1 MEFMKSKL
9 IVALILC
16 LTVFSGAETEIVSR
30 EQTLHNDFVD
40 GLLSR
45 AEYLAYSLMGIRNS
59 KELPQRYRALPQSP
73 TRKGIGLMLEAYALV
88 DKVFG
93 TEKELL
99 QSALIRPDDLPLSL
113 ISPSGFFKLH
123 YTDIG
128 YNAAADTFVAQ
139 AATAFDYCYDLLINQ
154 LHFDP
159 PPQDD
164 VDGPQ
169 YDVYIRALGNGAYG
183 GNTLDG
189 AAPTEKHPH
198 GAVSFIEINNTYNT
212 GFYTQGVDGMLV
224 TTAHEFFHMV
234 QFGYRAFTSSV
245 FNSTWL
251 YEGCAVWME
260 DYAFDEINDYL
271 QYLPY
276 YLFSLDKSFFY
287 TDNLHEYGT
296 CIFYK
301 MLEQKYGAG
310 IIRKIW
316 EQFATKGV
324 FEALDDAL
332 REQGSSFALEL
343 SDHAIWNY
351 FTGSRAIPEEYY
363 EEGDSYPEVTPG
375 ATDSLA
381 ATRTISGK
389 ANLLS
394 AAYIK
399 VELQDFGEMSIQ
411 PEMNAP
417 SNWMYAVIHKA
428 AGLPPATFISPAG
441 SSVLLPDV
449 TPASDVFV
457 IPVNVH
463 MPEKANSSLQ
473 EEYSFSLKL
482 GEIGKVKAGIQSI
495 APNPYLP
502 AVHTRGIRINV
513 RLTEKTDKLGL
524 YIATEQGRIIY
535 SQTTTFQSSKK
546 GDFSLY
552 WDGRNSSEQLA
563 AAGVYVVFI
572 EAGQPIAPGK
582 IALVR

>member
-1 MEFMKSKL
+1 MKLNYVATLLLL
-9 IVALILC
+9 IAAIALADANKI
-16 LTVFSGAETEIVSR
+16 
-30 EQTLHNDFVD
+30 TLHEALSADLHNGTIDRAQFVAYQLMSIKNSPQLPD
-40 GLLSR
+40 RYKSLQREMSR
-45 AEYLAYSLMGIRNS
+45 MGTS
-59 KELPQRYRALPQSP
+59 Y
-73 TRKGIGLMLEAYALV
+73 MMEASALV
-88 DKVFG
+88 HETSGNDRR
-93 TEKELL
+93 LL
-99 QSALIRPDDLPLSL
+99 MSALYRPDYLPLSMD
-113 ISPSGFFKLH
+113 SPSELFKLH
-123 YTDIG
+123 YTDVG
-128 YNAAADTFVAQ
+128 RDAAADTFVAR
-139 AATAFDYCYDLLINQ
+139 AAESFDYSYDIIVNQ

-159 PPQDD
+159 PPHDD
-164 VDGPQ
+164 IDGPQ
-169 YDVYIRALGNGAYG
+169 YDVYIYNLGDYG
-183 GNTLDG
+183 LTTPDG
-189 AAPTEKHPH
+189 AAPTDEHPN
-198 GAVSFIEINNTYNT
+198 GAVSFIQMDNTFDRT
-212 GFYTQGVDGMLV
+212 FTRGVDGMLV
-224 TTAHEFFHMV
+224 TTAHEFLHMV
-234 QFGYRAFTSSV
+234 QMGYRNFTTTEFDSR
-245 FNSTWL
+245 WL
-251 YEGCAVWME
+251 FEGCAVWME
-260 DYAFDEINDYL
+260 DYAYDDINDYL

-276 YLFSLDKSFFY
+276 YQSHLDQSFF
-287 TDNLHEYGT
+287 TFNGLHEYGSA
-296 CIFYK
+296 IFYK

-316 EQFATKGV
+316 EHFATKGV

-463 MPEKANSSLQ
+463 MPEKANSSSQ

-502 AVHTRGIRINV
+502 AVHTRGICINV

-524 YIATEQGRIIY
+524 YIATEQGCIIY